1 MKETKLLSSV
11 EFGRLLNS
19 RTSDKTYWPNY
30 VIDYQIKRHAYDNF
44 LQTPLEPN
52 QFIGEG
58 AWFNDRWFIHKH
70 KFVNWKQFN
79 NYKTIED
86 IIKTQPTLTTSKSKD
101 LGLTKE

>member
-1 MKETKLLSSV
+1 MKETKILSSI
-11 EFGRLLNS
+11 EFGRHLESEYPNETCWQS
-19 RTSDKTYWPNY
+19 IVRYRVKRTN
-30 VIDYQIKRHAYDNF
+30 YDNF
-44 LQTPLEPN
+44 LETPLEPN